1 MIAGRRDGLSL
12 MSYQAPT
19 TIMEKTT
26 DNTGDGCLSELLPQD
41 AFAAAQ
47 MDAWLFWEQY
57 SHEPYVAVCRF
68 QLVYLGK
75 QASELDPDKVKRG
88 YAALDHME
96 RRLDQ
101 SRFLVGETFSLA
113 DVALAAYTRLAHEG
127 GFAMAP
133 YVAIRRWIGETE
145 QQLGLPSI
153 PPRQN

>member
-57 SHEPYVAVCRF
+57 SHEPYVAVARF
-68 QLVYLGK
+68 QMVYLGK
-75 QASELDPDKVKRG
+75 PAHDIDPILRKRG
-88 YAALDHME
+88 TAALDHLE
-96 RRLDQ
+96 SRLAGA
-101 SRFLVGETFSLA
+101 RFLLGDDFSLA
-113 DVALAAYTRLAHEG
+113 DVALLAYTRLAHEG
-127 GFAMAP
+127 GFDLARLES
-133 YVAIRRWIGETE
+133 VRRWIGESE
-145 QQLGLPSI
+145 RRLGLSPV
-153 PPRQN
+153 R